1 MGPREELEGKAEFR
15 RRQLRITSG
24 WTRRGGA
31 FWAHAWRVH
40 GRDSGQRGPRRT
52 CGWRN
57 ALSRRSRGP
66 SAASANRPLTRAS
79 GKRISAAGRGRSAS
93 FGLSFDLREPQES
106 LRRGSTR
113 TVSAGPLLSFD
124 VEVFHLFTQSHRA
137 SRAPRAARRHSS
149 TCRALCSD
157 SKPCARSC
165 APRVHSGGGATP
177 GTIWAG
183 RATYGSSRMRWC
195 KPSCGLKKRRRSRL
209 GSCHFRAPSRGH
221 KPVLSEQRLWR
232 SRSAFW
238 PTRWR
243 HMGATAPAPRERWG
257 FHAKDSTESSSAWVF
272 RAGLSPDD
280 KVGAAGTAIPNTKKD
295 PGARLPLRSP
305 PPPLSS
311 GTKTAV
317 AKTLRDCVHG

>member
-1 MGPREELEGKAEFR
+1 MRSV
-15 RRQLRITSG
+15 LR
-24 WTRRGGA
+24 
-31 FWAHAWRVH
+31 
-40 GRDSGQRGPRRT
+40 P
-52 CGWRN
+52 
-57 ALSRRSRGP
+57 
-66 SAASANRPLTRAS
+66 
-79 GKRISAAGRGRSAS
+79 AG
-93 FGLSFDLREPQES
+93 S
-106 LRRGSTR
+106 LRR
-113 TVSAGPLLSFD
+113 
-124 VEVFHLFTQSHRA
+124 
-137 SRAPRAARRHSS
+137 
-149 TCRALCSD
+149 
-157 SKPCARSC
+157 RSN
-165 APRVHSGGGATP
+165 A
-177 GTIWAG
+177 WNNMAG

-209 GSCHFRAPSRGH
+209 GTCHFRAPSRGH

-238 PTRWR
+238 QTRWR

-317 AKTLRDCVHG
+317 AKTRSPVSCERRIYVKTPARSSGFSSEGARHQSEDVET